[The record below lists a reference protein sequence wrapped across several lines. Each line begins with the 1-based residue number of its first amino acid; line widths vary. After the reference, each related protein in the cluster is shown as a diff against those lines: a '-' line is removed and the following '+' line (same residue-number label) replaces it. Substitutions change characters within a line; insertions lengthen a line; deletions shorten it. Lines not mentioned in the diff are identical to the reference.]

1 MHYPRIFDIRVLGL
15 GAAIAAASVM
25 LIAPAAQA
33 HTSGHDWD
41 AVAACESGGNW
52 SADTGNGYF
61 GGLQITRSAWS
72 AAGGTGSPAQASRAE
87 QIRIAENVLATHGRG
102 AWPECGAYL

>member
-1 MHYPRIFDIRVLGL
+1 M
-15 GAAIAAASVM
+15 SS
-25 LIAPAAQA
+25 PAAQA
-33 HTSGHDWD
+33 ESSGHDWD

-61 GGLQITRSAWS
+61 GGLQIARSTWR

-87 QIRIAENVLATHGRG
+87 QIRVAETVLANQGRS

>member
-1 MHYPRIFDIRVLGL
+1 MQHPRVSDIRILGVT
-15 GAAIAAASVM
+15 AAIAAVSVM
-25 LIAPAAQA
+25 MSSPAAQA
-33 HTSGHDWD
+33 KSGHDWD

-61 GGLQITRSAWS
+61 GGLQITPSAWR
-72 AAGGTGSPAQASRAE
+72 AGGGSGSPAHASRAE
-87 QIRIAENVLATHGRG
+87 QIRVAENVLANQGRN